1 MKSTLH
7 PLSQTVLGAAILAFG
22 SWMVWVNNTVA
33 LVEEDHQVIEQIR
46 EDIGEIKS
54 NVLYLRGR
62 FDQQNQEG

>member
-1 MKSTLH
+1 MSSNLH
-7 PLSQTVLGAAILAFG
+7 PVSQSVIAAAIIAFG

-33 LVEEDHQVIEQIR
+33 LVAEDHETIETIR

-62 FDQQNQEG
+62 FDQKNQED